1 MRYKTD
7 DENII
12 LEDTGYIKV
21 HNYPGSEMTYPYA
34 TRVYRQYEK
43 DKLGYKEVDGEPIY
57 FHDMSHEQ
65 SALARIIGN
74 AQNALSCTL
83 RREIF
88 LKPISK
94 KS

>member
-21 HNYPGSEMTYPYA
+21 QNYPGSEMTYPYV

-57 FHDMSHEQ
+57 FHEMSNEQ
-65 SALARIIGN
+65 SALAIIIGN
-74 AQNALSCTL
+74 AQNALSNTL
-83 RREIF
+83 RRESF
-88 LKPISK
+88 LKQIK
-94 KS
+94 